1 MYDNGS
7 ADKTSYFICN
17 WGLLKRS
24 IRHDWVN
31 FAANSINSHIILP
44 HTLGMTQI
52 KRDLTKS
59 FEVHCLHTLANLQHI
74 DKLKTKII
82 VNKKP
87 ILNQTFWAWLTK
99 AQIDKGTLF
108 AAIQISANF
117 CYNTNFCKFLL
128 QSRFLQYKL
137 LLPISA
143 AIQIS
148 AIFMLQYKFLLQIKY
163 AHKSHSAK
171 FKNHS
176 QVTN

>member
-74 DKLKTKII
+74 DKLTTKII

-99 AQIDKGTLF
+99 AHYLLQYKFLQMFATVQIF
-108 AAIQISANF
+108 ANF
-117 CYNTNFCKFLL
+117 CCNPDFCNTNCCCQFLL
-128 QSRFLQYKL
+128 QF
-137 LLPISA
+137 
-143 AIQIS
+143 
-148 AIFMLQYKFLLQIKY
+148 KFLLQIKY

-171 FKNHS
+171 LKNHS

>member
-17 WGLLKRS
+17 WDLLKRS

-74 DKLKTKII
+74 DKLTSKII

-108 AAIQISANF
+108 AAIQISVDFCHNTNFCCNLDFCNTNCCCQFLLQFKFLQYF
-117 CYNTNFCKFLL
+117 CYNTNFC
-128 QSRFLQYKL
+128 YK
-137 LLPISA
+137 
-143 AIQIS
+143 
-148 AIFMLQYKFLLQIKY
+148 
-163 AHKSHSAK
+163 
-171 FKNHS
+171 
-176 QVTN
+176 

>member
-24 IRHDWVN
+24 IRHDRVN

-74 DKLKTKII
+74 DKLTTKII

-87 ILNQTFWAWLTK
+87 ILNQTFWAWLTNWQRHGLTK
-99 AQIDKGTLF
+99 AQYLLQYKFL
-108 AAIQISANF
+108 QISATIQIFANFYCNLDFCNTNCCCQFLLQFKFLQYF
-117 CYNTNFCKFLL
+117 CYNTNFC
-128 QSRFLQYKL
+128 YK
-137 LLPISA
+137 
-143 AIQIS
+143 
-148 AIFMLQYKFLLQIKY
+148 
-163 AHKSHSAK
+163 
-171 FKNHS
+171 
-176 QVTN
+176 